1 MESYDVIVLG
11 VGSAGSRAAST
22 AHQAGKS
29 VLAIDAGE
37 RLGGLCILRGCMP
50 TKTLLET
57 AHRLHEIRMAEPYGI
72 KVAEPVLDFKAMMDR
87 MRSLVERF
95 RNAKVSSIENAGY
108 ELRRGSPRFLDA
120 HHIELDGEKIHGKT
134 FVLCTGSRV
143 RQIPVPVEEGADVRT
158 SDDLFHLLEVPSRV
172 VVLGAGAVGLE
183 FAQWL
188 ARIGCKVLLGNRSPL
203 LRRKDPEMGE
213 ELKDALCEEME
224 VLAPARIEEVLKGEE
239 GGARVR
245 FELHDG
251 EERIVDCDF
260 VLDALGRVPNFDG
273 LGLEA
278 AGLSLEGERLACNDF
293 LQTDVP
299 HIFVAGDTTG
309 TRLILH
315 DANLEGQRAA
325 RNAMRILAGD
335 RQLESP
341 DPRIP
346 PFDVIFSDP
355 PFASVGKSWIDL
367 DRDGILFREATKFF
381 PKQGRGICMG
391 VKHGFMRLLACP
403 NTAKVLGCQILGPRA
418 DDLIHIPMAVIAMGG
433 TIHDMLRF
441 PWYHPTLSESF
452 IEVARELA
460 SQCSPSALS
469 P

>member
-1 MESYDVIVLG
+1 MKSYDLIVLG
-11 VGSAGSRAAST
+11 VGSAGSRAAAT
-22 AHQAGKS
+22 AHQMGKT

-57 AHRLHEIRMAEPYGI
+57 AHRLHEIRSSDPFGIRVPEPELEFG
-72 KVAEPVLDFKAMMDR
+72 AMMDR

-95 RNAKVSSIENAGY
+95 RNAKVGSIEGAGY
-108 ELRRGSPRFLDA
+108 ELRRGAPRFLDS
-120 HHIELDGEKIHGKT
+120 HHIEIDGEKIYGKT
-134 FVLCTGSRV
+134 FVLSTGSKV

-158 SDDLFHLLEVPSRV
+158 SDDLFKLLEVPSRV

-188 ARIGCKVLLGNRSPL
+188 ARIGCRVLLGNRSPL

-213 ELKDALCEEME
+213 ELKDALSEEME
-224 VLAPARIEEVLKGEE
+224 VLAPARIEEILKGEE

-251 EERIVDCDF
+251 EERLVDCDF
-260 VLDALGRVPNFDG
+260 VLDALGRIPNFDG
-273 LGLEA
+273 LSLEV
-278 AGLSLEGERLACNDF
+278 AGLSLQGERLSSNSF
-293 LQTDVP
+293 LQTEVP

-325 RNAMRILAGD
+325 RNAMRFLMD
-335 RQLESP
+335 ESPLEGP

-355 PFASVGKSWIDL
+355 PFASVGKTWIDL
-367 DRDGILFREATKFF
+367 DREGILFREATKFF

-391 VKHGFMRLLACP
+391 VKHGFMRLLADP
-403 NTAKVLGCQILGPRA
+403 KSGKVLGCQILGPRA
-418 DDLIHIPMAVIAMGG
+418 DDLIHIPMVVLSMGG
-433 TIHDMLRF
+433 TVHDMLRF

-460 SQCSPSALS
+460 QQCPQQCQS
-469 P
+469 

>member
-1 MESYDVIVLG
+1 MKSYDIIVLG
-11 VGSAGSRAAST
+11 VGSAGSRAANT

-29 VLAIDAGE
+29 VLGIDGGE

-57 AHRLHEIRMAEPYGI
+57 AHRLHEIR
-72 KVAEPVLDFKAMMDR
+72 VAEPFGIQVGEPQVDFEAMMDR

-95 RNAKVSSIENAGY
+95 RNAKVNAIKSAGY
-108 ELRRGSPRFLDA
+108 ELRRGTARFLDP
-120 HHIELDGEKIHGKT
+120 HHIELDGEKIHGKA
-134 FVLCTGSRV
+134 FILCTGSKV
-143 RQIPVPVEEGADVRT
+143 RPIPVPVEEGADVRT
-158 SDDLFHLLEVPSRV
+158 SDDLFKLLEVPSRV

-224 VLAPARIEEVLKGEE
+224 VLAPARIEEILKGED

-251 EERIVDCDF
+251 KERLVDCDF
-260 VLDALGRVPNFDG
+260 VLDALGRIPNYEG

-278 AGLSLEGERLACNDF
+278 AGLRLKGERLASNDF
-293 LQTDVP
+293 LQTEVP

-325 RNAMRILAGD
+325 RNAIRVIEGEEGLQG
-335 RQLESP
+335 P

-367 DRDGILFREATKFF
+367 DQEGILFREATKFF

-391 VKHGFMRLLACP
+391 VRHGFMRLLANP
-403 NTAKVLGCQILGPRA
+403 QTGKVLGCQILGPRA
-418 DDLIHIPMAVIAMGG
+418 DDLIHVPMAVIAMGG
-433 TIHDMLRF
+433 SVHDMLRF
-441 PWYHPTLSESF
+441 PWYHPTLAESF
-452 IEVARELA
+452 VEVAREL
-460 SQCSPSALS
+460 SGQCGGQKE
-469 P
+469 